1 MAINDILSFNAN
13 PGAGRNR
20 RYAGIGRAG
29 GRFAGA
35 LALVL
40 LGAGCDPTAPTGSSP
55 LASTG
60 CDLNRERCTADTR
73 WGTLQL
79 ELSPRPLPVLN
90 PIAIEVRFDRANQ
103 TTISAQLDGVDMDM
117 GPNLAT
123 LQRVDGQTLRGRL
136 MIPICL
142 TGTMKWRL
150 RLVIRDGTREQTTDF
165 SFAAPLK
172 PDNAAAD
179 HRR

>member
-1 MAINDILSFNAN
+1 MSFNAN
-13 PGAGRNR
+13 RGAGRQR
-20 RYAGIGRAG
+20 RHAGIGRAW
-29 GRFAGA
+29 GRCAGA

-40 LGAGCDPTAPTGSSP
+40 LGAGCNPTAPTGSP
-55 LASTG
+55 PASSG

-73 WGTLQL
+73 WGALQL

-90 PIAIEVRFDRANQ
+90 PIALEVRFDRANQ
-103 TTISAQLDGVDMDM
+103 TRISAQLDGVDMDM

-123 LQRVDGQTLRGRL
+123 LQRVDGQTLRGQL
-136 MIPICL
+136 IIPICL

-150 RLVIRDGTREQTTDF
+150 RLVIKDGAQEQTADF

-179 HRR
+179 HRG